1 MSDSFASNKKFTIV
15 AIATT
20 AGVGGIRV
28 INDNVSIKS
37 HHYHQ
42 KYVDRK

>member
-1 MSDSFASNKKFTIV
+1 MSDSIASNNKFTIV

-28 INDNVSIKS
+28 VNDNVSNKS
-37 HHYHQ
+37 QHNHQ
-42 KYVDRK
+42 KYIVRK

>member
-1 MSDSFASNKKFTIV
+1 MSESIATNNKFTIV

-28 INDNVSIKS
+28 INDNVSGKS
-37 HHYHQ
+37 YHYHQ
-42 KYVDRK
+42 KYIVRK

>member
-1 MSDSFASNKKFTIV
+1 MSDSISSNNKFTIV

-28 INDNVSIKS
+28 INNNVTGKS

-42 KYVDRK
+42 KYIGRK

>member
-1 MSDSFASNKKFTIV
+1 MSDSIATNNKFTIV

-20 AGVGGIRV
+20 AGVGGIRI

-37 HHYHQ
+37 QHYHQ
-42 KYVDRK
+42 KYIARK